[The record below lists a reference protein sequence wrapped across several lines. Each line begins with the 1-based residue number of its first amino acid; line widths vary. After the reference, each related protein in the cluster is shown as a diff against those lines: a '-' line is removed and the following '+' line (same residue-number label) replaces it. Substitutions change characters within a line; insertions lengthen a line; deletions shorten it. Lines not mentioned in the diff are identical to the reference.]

1 MTETPAS
8 APPAKLPPPPPPP
21 ARELAA
27 LLSFMVPG
35 TGQILQGLL
44 KKDPS
49 RLLKGVFF
57 LVVLLSMFFVG
68 MWLGKG
74 KNVYIP
80 HVQEGLRESNKQL
93 RLSGREMPNLLAD
106 VYTRLQYAGQF
117 WIGVAAWPA
126 LWNYY
131 APDSA
136 ILEQYY
142 GSPGAMKKGEARS
155 RSQLLQEGD
164 QEASDLQFAPDMGK
178 RWDIGWVYTVIA
190 GVLNI
195 LVIYD
200 AWAGPVPVRREL
212 SATPIAPSS
221 ASSATPGGTA

>member
-1 MTETPAS
+1 MSEPTAPVPI
-8 APPAKLPPPPPPP
+8 PPAPPPPP
-21 ARELAA
+21 AREIAA
-27 LLSFMVPG
+27 VLSLLVPG
-35 TGQILQGLL
+35 TGQILQGVL
-44 KKDPS
+44 KKDMN
-49 RLLKGVFF
+49 RLTKGVFF
-57 LVVLLSMFFVG
+57 LVALLGMFFVG

-80 HVQEGLRESNKQL
+80 HVQDGLRDARKPMQL
-93 RLSGREMPNLLAD
+93 FGREMPALVAD

-117 WIGVAAWPA
+117 WVGLAAWPA

-131 APDSA
+131 CPDTP
-136 ILEQYY
+136 ILERYY
-142 GSPGAMKKGEARS
+142 ASPGAMKKDEEKR
-155 RSQLLQEGD
+155 RETLLREGD

-200 AWAGPVPVRREL
+200 AWAGPVPLRRDT
-212 SATPIAPSS
+212 TP
-221 ASSATPGGTA
+221 ATPGPASPPSPGGPA